1 MASLEKMRHRR
12 PFSRLRGW
20 LRQEQGQGLVEYGL
34 LMMLIVIA
42 AIASVTLLGSTIY
55 EAFWETGLANL
66 GS

>member
-1 MASLEKMRHRR
+1 MVPLEKMQHLW
-12 PFSRLRGW
+12 PFSW
-20 LRQEQGQGLVEYGL
+20 LRRWAREEQGQGLVEYGL

>member
-1 MASLEKMRHRR
+1 MASLEKVRHRG
-12 PFSRLRGW
+12 PLFRLRGW